1 MKILAFRMAELTKMV
16 EKFNK
21 KATKWNLPLVTLEEV
36 ERGVEER
43 EIVVG
48 TDDEGRAMFSDVKV
62 EYVKINLQGET
73 PRLAGWS
80 IHSKIQPSEV
90 AGQNFV
96 FTTMH
101 HAPLEL
107 LRTKTLYCDH
117 CQTRR
122 LKKNA
127 YWIEHE
133 DGRQMM
139 VGATCLKDFLPAVDV
154 DSLIG
159 YMNQL
164 AELQDSDEWDSIYG
178 CPQDYWLYS
187 TDEAIMDSY
196 VSIKKLGYTSKA
208 KAEEDFT
215 RTATAHNINPS
226 RKMRAELYKDIDI
239 DALKLEL
246 EGFKDHVMAK
256 SPVGNDFIYNVQL
269 TLQSEFIRPK
279 LYGYLAAAVN
289 MWIKDMAEA
298 REKAAGKPSE
308 WVGKVGE
315 MRDFRDLTVT
325 RVTPSEG
332 YYGTTYWYG
341 FLDSEGNQ
349 LTWGASRHIE
359 KQPGEKVSL
368 RAKIKEHSEFRGTKQ
383 TVITRGSVIQ

>member
-1 MKILAFRMAELTKMV
+1 MKILAFRMPELQKMI
-16 EKFNK
+16 ERFNK
-21 KATKWNLPLVTLEEV
+21 KATKWSLPLVTLEEI

-43 EIVVG
+43 DIVVDQ
-48 TDDEGRAMFSDVKV
+48 DDLGRPIYNTIKV

-80 IHSKIQPSEV
+80 IHSKVQPSEV

-101 HAPLEL
+101 HAPLEM

-164 AELQDSDEWDSIYG
+164 AALQDSDEWDSIYG

-187 TDEAIMDSY
+187 TEEATMDAY
-196 VSIKKLGYTSKA
+196 LSIKKYGYTSKA
-208 KAEEDFT
+208 KAEEDYT

-226 RKMRAELYKDIDI
+226 RKIKAELYQDADIQ
-239 DALKLEL
+239 ALRLEL
-246 EGFKDHVMAK
+246 EGFKDHVMSK
-256 SPVGNDFIYNVQL
+256 SAAGNDFIYNVQL
-269 TLQSEFIRPK
+269 TLQGEFIRPK

-289 MWIKDMAEA
+289 MWIRDMDDA
-298 REKAAGKPSE
+298 RVKQAQKPSE

-325 RVTPSEG
+325 RVSASEG
-332 YYGTTYWYG
+332 RFGTTYIYG
-341 FLDSEGNQ
+341 FLDTEGNQ
-349 LTWGASRHIE
+349 LTWFASRHIE

-368 RAKIKEHSEFRGTKQ
+368 RAKIKEHDEFRGTKQ
-383 TVITRGSVIQ
+383 TVITRGSVIR